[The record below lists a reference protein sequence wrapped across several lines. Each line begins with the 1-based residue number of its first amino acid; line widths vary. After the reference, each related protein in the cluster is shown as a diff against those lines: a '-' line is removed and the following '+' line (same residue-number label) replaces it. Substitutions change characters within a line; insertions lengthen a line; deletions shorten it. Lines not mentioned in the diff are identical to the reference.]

1 MTGSHLREHPS
12 RDNPCAAQ
20 PREDLEPVRRGARG
34 FVTREHWLQ
43 ILASLRAAR
52 IERGERPHPMNQ
64 EHLIPTTVH
73 GRYLV
78 RAGDPARLLVGFHGY
93 AQTADIQMEEM
104 EQIAGAGEWALVS
117 VQALHPFYNRNQE
130 TGACWMTRQNRE
142 EAIAD
147 NVAYVRKVVETF
159 PKPER
164 LVFTGFSQGAA
175 MAWRAAATN
184 RCDGIIILGG
194 DAPPDV
200 TSELPPALIARG
212 KDDDWYTSE
221 KLSKDL
227 SFLANRCEVTTFEF
241 EGRHEWSA
249 AFRGAAGDFLRMIGS
264 R

>member
-1 MTGSHLREHPS
+1 MVDT
-12 RDNPCAAQ
+12 
-20 PREDLEPVRRGARG
+20 
-34 FVTREHWLQ
+34 
-43 ILASLRAAR
+43 
-52 IERGERPHPMNQ
+52 
-64 EHLIPTTVH
+64 HLIETTVH

-78 RAGDPARLLVGFHGY
+78 RGGDPARMLVGFHGY
-93 AQTADIQMEEM
+93 AQTAEVQLAEM
-104 EQIAGAGEWALVS
+104 EQIDGAREWTLVS
-117 VQALHPFYNRNQE
+117 IQALHPFYNRNQE

-147 NVAYVRKVVETF
+147 NINYVRRVLAALPAPVK
-159 PKPER
+159 

-200 TSELPPALIARG
+200 TSDLPPALIGRG
-212 KDDDWYTSE
+212 RDDEWYTAE
-221 KLSKDL
+221 KLTKDL
-227 SFLANRCEVTTFEF
+227 NYLANRCEVTTCEF

-249 AFRGAAGDFLRMIGS
+249 AFRDAAGDFLRMIEH